1 MLMQHLFLY
10 FLPLNTCIQLLH
22 SLDYTF
28 ITMLSYLEI
37 ESLKTIIENE
47 TNRFRT
53 MLLALTLLFSA
64 KNADKSI
71 TVEIIYIG

>member
-1 MLMQHLFLY
+1 
-10 FLPLNTCIQLLH
+10 
-22 SLDYTF
+22 
-28 ITMLSYLEI
+28 MLSYLEI

-71 TVEIIYIG
+71 TVEMIYIG